1 VRDRIEN
8 TLNIPPALGEALVGD
23 EKPPMQLENFRAPHA
38 PSAGQNGTISL
49 HPKLKEG
56 GMRVLFLAAL
66 MVTAVPVAA
75 GAAPA
80 NVQAS
85 VAAVSARSEANVK
98 LDASRKPVEVLKF
111 LGLREGMRVADPFG
125 GNLYWAEITAP
136 AVGPKGRVTIWE
148 PKQFY
153 SQKIYDNYTALK
165 ARQPNVWMRVS
176 PFEAPDIPA
185 NKYDFM
191 LINLDYH
198 DVYWTS
204 AKNGVV
210 RMDPDQWLKVIY
222 AAMKPGAVVGVIDH
236 VANPGEPRVTV
247 EKYHR
252 IDPNVVKADFKR
264 AGFVLEAESNMLRNP
279 ADDHRL
285 LVFEPAIRGHTD
297 RFVFKFRKPK

>member
-1 VRDRIEN
+1 MR
-8 TLNIPPALGEALVGD
+8 AL
-23 EKPPMQLENFRAPHA
+23 
-38 PSAGQNGTISL
+38 I
-49 HPKLKEG
+49 
-56 GMRVLFLAAL
+56 LAAL
-66 MVTAVPVAA
+66 MVAVAPAAVSAVPAD
-75 GAAPA
+75 
-80 NVQAS
+80 VQAS
-85 VAAVSARSEANVK
+85 VAATAARSEANVK
-98 LDASRKPVEVLKF
+98 LDASRKPAEVLKF
-111 LGLREGMRVADPFG
+111 LGLQQGMWVADPFG

-153 SQKIYDNYTALK
+153 SQKIYDNYMALK
-165 ARQPNVWMRVS
+165 AKQPNVWMRVS
-176 PFEAPDIPA
+176 PFEAPDLLG
-185 NKYDFM
+185 KYDFM

-198 DVYWTS
+198 DVYWES

-236 VANPGEPRVTV
+236 VANPGDTRATV

-264 AGFVLEAESNMLRNP
+264 AGFVLEAESKMLRNP
-279 ADDHRL
+279 ADDHSL
-285 LVFEPAIRGHTD
+285 LVFDPAIRGHTD